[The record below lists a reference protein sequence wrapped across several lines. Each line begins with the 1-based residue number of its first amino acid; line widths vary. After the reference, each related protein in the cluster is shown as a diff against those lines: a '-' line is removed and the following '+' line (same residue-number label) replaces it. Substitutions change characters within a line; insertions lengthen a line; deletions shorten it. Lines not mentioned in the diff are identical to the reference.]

1 MKYLFVIVL
10 FLSILS
16 ITFISQTFSL
26 SEEIRKG
33 PSIDK
38 IKFIHYLDE
47 NIAVEEIRKGNLDTY
62 FYTIP
67 LDVVSDLKNEPNVKL
82 YEKLSTTYSLL
93 LNPASPLDDKS
104 INPFKF
110 QDIRFAMNYLIN
122 RNFIAN
128 EILQG
133 YGIPLIDPFGINSPD
148 YSYVVD
154 VVESFGIRYDPS
166 YANTIIKQTLLKH
179 SAEFKNGKWYYNDMP
194 ITLKILI
201 RSDDINRKIIGEI
214 VSNELEKIG
223 FNIIKEYSDLTKALK
238 ITSGSDPQSLSWHVY
253 TEAFASSSFSKYND
267 AQVAQMYSPWYANMP
282 GGQNPGFWQYA
293 NQTLDEITQKLVF
306 SNFTT
311 KDERNV
317 LLMNSVEMGIQESV
331 RIFLV
336 KNIDPYVASS
346 TITGLINDFGAGISS
361 KYSLY
366 NVKSNFSDAL
376 NVGVKQ
382 IYQGSWN
389 NVAGFVD
396 AYSNSIYS
404 NLADSSSLRHPY
416 TGEVVSFRNELVNIT
431 SKGPEDTL
439 SISPDAL
446 VWDPITREWSQTPY
460 NESKS
465 KVIFKIQYSNWH
477 HGIPMDKFDL
487 LYSIYFLFEWGSDLG
502 FGDVTVDPEY
512 TSRVQLSLPLFKGF
526 EFITNDMVETYI
538 DLWHYDE
545 KEIFAR
551 SGIWTQEPWEIT
563 AAIERLVS
571 SNQLSFSK
579 SQSTIKNVDWLS
591 LIIPEHALLIKKELN
606 KMIEEKYIPDP
617 LKSFINFDYAKKRY
631 EASINWIQEYNH
643 AVISNGPF
651 YLSNYNPAGRTIDIY
666 AFNDPSYPF
675 NSDHFSNFETPVSLE
690 INEINT
696 SKFIKIGDTKMLE
709 FLISQPNASH
719 NNINFDFFFSDYNGN
734 LIYYDSILEHKD
746 SLIRIVLDESLTN
759 SLPVGPLSFKMF
771 ITNDLSSKPTI
782 YQATFLVH
790 D

>member
-1 MKYLFVIVL
+1 MNYLLLL
-10 FLSILS
+10 FLSFS
-16 ITFISQTFSL
+16 ISSTGFISQTFSL
-26 SEEIRKG
+26 SEVEMKG

-67 LDVVSDLKNEPNVKL
+67 LDVVSDLKNENNVKL

-93 LNPASPLDDKS
+93 LNPASPLENKT
-104 INPFKF
+104 INPFEF

-133 YGIPLIDPFGINSPD
+133 YAIPLIDPFGINSPD

-166 YANTIIKQTLLKH
+166 FANAIITKTLFKH
-179 SAEFKNGKWYYNDMP
+179 SAELIDGKWYYDDKP

-201 RSDDINRKIIGEI
+201 RSDDTNRKIIGEL
-214 VSNELEKIG
+214 VSTELEKIG

-238 ITSGSDPQSLSWHVY
+238 VTSGSDPQSLSWHIY

-293 NQTLDEITQKLVF
+293 NETLDRITQNLVF

-311 KDERNV
+311 KNDRNI
-317 LLMNSVEMGIQESV
+317 LLMDSVEIGIQESV

-346 TITGLINDFGAGISS
+346 TLEGLINDHGAGISS

-366 NVKSNFSDAL
+366 NVKSNLSDTL

-431 SKGPEDTL
+431 SEGPEDTL
-439 SISPDAL
+439 SISSDVI
-446 VWDPITREWSQTPY
+446 VWDPTTKTWSQTPY

-465 KVIFKIQYSNWH
+465 KVVFKIHYSNWH
-477 HGIPMDKFDL
+477 HGVPMDQFDL
-487 LYSIYFLFEWGSDLG
+487 LYSIYFLFEWGTDLG

-526 EFITNDMVETYI
+526 KFIDEEMVETYI

-591 LIIPEHALLIKKELN
+591 VIIPEHALLIKKELN
-606 KMIEEKYIPDP
+606 KMMEEKYIPDP
-617 LKSFINFDYAKKRY
+617 LKPFVDFDYAKKRY
-631 EASINWIQEYNH
+631 EAGINWIQQYNH

-651 YLSNYNPAGRTIDIY
+651 YLSNYNPAGRTIDII
-666 AFNDPSYPF
+666 AFKDPSYPF
-675 NSDHFSNFETPVSLE
+675 NSDYFSNFETPISLD
-690 INEINT
+690 ITEINT
-696 SKFIKIGDTKMLE
+696 SKFITIGDTKILN
-709 FLISQPNASH
+709 FLISQSDTSNDDL
-719 NNINFDFFFSDYNGN
+719 NIDFFFSDYNGN
-734 LIYYDSILEHKD
+734 LLYSESILEHKD
-746 SLIRIVLDESLTN
+746 SLIRIVLDKSLTK
-759 SLPVGPLSFKMF
+759 SLSIGPITFKMF
-771 ITNDLSSKPTI
+771 VTNDLSSRPTI
-782 YQATFLVH
+782 YQDIFLVH
-790 D
+790 Y

>member
-1 MKYLFVIVL
+1 MNYLLLL
-10 FLSILS
+10 FLSLSILS
-16 ITFISQTFSL
+16 AGFISQTFSL
-26 SEEIRKG
+26 SEVEMKG

-67 LDVVSDLKNEPNVKL
+67 LDVVSDLKNENNVKL

-93 LNPASPLDDKS
+93 FNPASPLENKT
-104 INPFKF
+104 INPFEF

-133 YGIPLIDPFGINSPD
+133 YAIQLIDPFGINSPD

-166 YANTIIKQTLLKH
+166 FANAIITKTLLKH
-179 SAEFKNGKWYYNDMP
+179 SAELIDGKWYYNDKP

-201 RSDDINRKIIGEI
+201 RSDDANRKIIGEL
-214 VSNELEKIG
+214 VSTELEKIG
-223 FNIIKEYSDLTKALK
+223 FNIIKEYGDLTKALK
-238 ITSGSDPQSLSWHVY
+238 VTSGSDPQSLSWHIY
-253 TEAFASSSFSKYND
+253 TEAFASSSFSKYDD

-293 NQTLDEITQKLVF
+293 NETLDRITQNLVF

-311 KDERNV
+311 KNDRNII
-317 LLMNSVEMGIQESV
+317 LMDSVEMGIQESV

-346 TITGLINDFGAGISS
+346 ALEGLINDHGAGISS

-366 NVKSNFSDAL
+366 NVKSNLSDTL

-431 SKGPEDTL
+431 SQGPEDTL
-439 SISPDAL
+439 SISPGVI
-446 VWDPITREWSQTPY
+446 VWDPKTKSWSQTQY

-465 KVIFKIQYSNWH
+465 KVVFKIHYSNWH
-477 HGIPMDKFDL
+477 HGVPMDKFDL
-487 LYSIYFLFEWGSDLG
+487 LYSIYFLFEWGTDLG

-526 EFITNDMVETYI
+526 KFIDEDMVETYI

-571 SNQLSFSK
+571 SNQISFSK

-591 LIIPEHALLIKKELN
+591 VIIPEHALLIKNELN
-606 KMIEEKYIPDP
+606 KMMEEKYIPDP
-617 LKSFINFDYAKKRY
+617 LKQFVDFDYAKKRY
-631 EASINWIQEYNH
+631 ESGINWIQQYNH

-651 YLSNYNPAGRTIDIY
+651 YLSNYNPAGRTIDVI
-666 AFNDPSYPF
+666 AFKDPSYPF
-675 NSDHFSNFETPVSLE
+675 NSDYFSNFETPISLD
-690 INEINT
+690 ITEINT
-696 SKFIKIGDTKMLE
+696 SKFITIGDTKILN
-709 FLISQPNASH
+709 FLISQSDTSND
-719 NNINFDFFFSDYNGN
+719 NLNIDFFFSDYNGN
-734 LIYYDSILEHKD
+734 LLYSESILDHKD
-746 SLIRIVLDESLTN
+746 SLIRIVLDKSLTK
-759 SLPVGPLSFKMF
+759 SLSIGPITFKMF
-771 ITNDLSSKPTI
+771 VTNDLSSRPTI
-782 YQATFLVH
+782 YQDIFLVH
-790 D
+790 Y